1 MMIGGEPANHG
12 GSEDSYI
19 KKTNQALMV
28 FALMSFVVE
37 MTMFVFNGILDR
49 VVISL
54 NVSLAQSSLLSTVCV
69 YGAAFGVPIAL
80 IVFRKSDRSKVLRI
94 TLLLTILTTLAFV
107 YAKNFGQLLVTRLA
121 MGISVSSYN
130 VLAISTVAALSSGE
144 RRGRS
149 MAFYMMG
156 ASMAQVIGIP
166 LTRALLSILD
176 WRGVFWLLN
185 VIMVFS
191 LVYFK
196 TSLPE
201 GDRGSVNVDLR
212 NELRFFGDGEAL
224 SVIVCALFI
233 WVGYGAFHTYIAPYL
248 VLLFPSIEPL
258 MSAILVL
265 SGIAGFTGN
274 LAGGYV
280 ADRIGYARS
289 MLLGAALE
297 MVLMLMILVF
307 QPVKWL
313 SVILVLLWV
322 MSAWFAG
329 LQIYTGIAQATRN
342 SSFMISVSE
351 AMILLGIAI
360 GSSSAAAVI
369 ALSRIHDIVY
379 IVLFASL
386 VSILIQSNSI
396 RRYS

>member
-149 MAFYMMG
+149 SVLMMG
-156 ASMAQVIGIP
+156 ASMAQVIVFP
-166 LTRALLSILD
+166 ADACSVSILD

-386 VSILIQSNSI
+386 VSI
-396 RRYS
+396 